1 MKRRIMALLMAAVV
15 AGIGHAG
22 TVPEF
27 AGKKL
32 DGTVFRSADVVG
44 KQVVV
49 LDFWATWCA
58 PCIKMLKK
66 LQTIHETHPEVLVLA
81 VSIDDAS
88 SMAKVSQFIQGKGYT
103 FPVLLDPESSILR
116 AFNPSLDISF
126 TVVIDKRGE
135 IAYRHSG
142 YVPGD
147 EKALIEKLDALK

>member
-1 MKRRIMALLMAAVV
+1 MQRRIMAFLMAAFL
-15 AGIGHAG
+15 AGSAQAG

-27 AGKKL
+27 TGKKL
-32 DGTVFRSADVVG
+32 DGGIFKSSDVVG
-44 KQVVV
+44 KRVVV

-58 PCIKMLKK
+58 PCVKMLKK
-66 LQTIHETHPEVLVLA
+66 LQTIHETYPDVLVLA
-81 VSIDDAS
+81 VSVDDAS

-103 FPVLLDPESSILR
+103 FPVLLDPESSLLR
-116 AFNPSLDISF
+116 SFNPSLDISF

-147 EKALIEKLDALK
+147 EKELMARLDALK

>member
-1 MKRRIMALLMAAVV
+1 MKRRIMALLVAASV
-15 AGIGHAG
+15 AGGGHAG

-32 DGTVFRSADVVG
+32 DGTIFKSSEVVG
-44 KQVVV
+44 KKVVV

-58 PCIKMLKK
+58 PCIKILKK
-66 LQTIHETHPEVLVLA
+66 LQPIHESYPDVPVHP

-103 FPVLLDPESSILR
+103 FPVLLDPESSLLR

-126 TVVIDKRGE
+126 TVVIDKNGE

-147 EKALIEKLDALK
+147 EKALMARLDALK

>member
-1 MKRRIMALLMAAVV
+1 MKRKMMALLAAALMAGAS
-15 AGIGHAG
+15 HAG

-27 AGKKL
+27 SGKKL
-32 DGTVFRSADVVG
+32 DGTVFKSSDVVG
-44 KQVVV
+44 KRVVV

-58 PCIKMLKK
+58 PCTKMLKK
-66 LQTIHETHPEVLVLA
+66 LQAIHESHPDVLVLA

-88 SMAKVSQFIQGKGYT
+88 SMAKVSQLIQGRGYT

-116 AFNPSLDISF
+116 MFNPSLDISY
-126 TVVIDKRGE
+126 TVIIDKNGE